1 MTTDAIRKTH
11 RNILQQLVAAGKITR
26 QQADTQHQPETMAAI
41 IPDILR
47 VCKDDEA
54 VAIAVHLVS
63 NRPLFTSVEPGIEL
77 FQYETT
83 DNWVIAAGILYLPNL
98 YDHDSE
104 QQAHQIARREKWQVK
119 SVGVI
124 SSSKLEQ
131 LRAYHDEDEDQALND
146 ESQKARALNRVD
158 DLIREAAKYN
168 ASDIHLQPTQG
179 DTIAVRFRIDGEL
192 ITRKM
197 YKKLVHES
205 ITRVIIETN
214 AKKQFEVG
222 KPIDGKFQF
231 GNGNK
236 KISIRVSSMPVVIG
250 SDADLKIVLRLLGNN
265 QQLAN
270 LDLLGLENKATALLR
285 KLAESPNGLLLYTG
299 PTGSGKTTSQYAL
312 MLDLAARYPNKNFHT
327 IEDPV
332 EFQHEN
338 FSHTEV
344 SDTLGTADAL
354 RAMLR
359 QDPDVILV
367 GEIRD
372 LETAELAFQAAQT
385 GHIVFASLHAN
396 NAHETVSRLSRM
408 NIDLELI
415 VSNAVGV
422 VACRLIRTL
431 CEYCKQQ
438 YEFRTD
444 VHRFETYG
452 NHQAFKAKGGQTLLY
467 KANPEGCDK
476 CRLTDSHH
484 SGGLKG
490 RRSVVEILELTPE
503 VQLSLLLG
511 ETPGLLRRRQ
521 IADGTFSDLWDDA
534 LRLVALG
541 FASFTEVETE
551 LKEFKQDRVAIS
563 QPDIMHRR
571 PSQPWVARQPNV
583 HELPTRTTDGIGTH
597 EHSLNNDSQLHT
609 PLAFDN
615 LSTL

>member
-1 MTTDAIRKTH
+1 MTTEAIRKTH
-11 RNILQQLVAAGKITR
+11 RSILQHLVTAGKITR

-54 VAIAVHLVS
+54 VAVAVHLVS

-77 FQYETT
+77 FQHDTT
-83 DNWVIAAGILYLPNL
+83 DNWVISAGILYLPNL

-104 QQAHQIARREKWQVK
+104 QQAYQIARRERWQVK

-131 LRAYHDEDEDQALND
+131 LRAYSDEDEDQPLND

-197 YKKLVHES
+197 YKKTFHDS

-214 AKKQFEVG
+214 AKKQYETS
-222 KPIDGKFQF
+222 KPVDGKFQF
-231 GNGNK
+231 GTGNK
-236 KISIRVSSMPVVIG
+236 KITIRVSSMPVVIG
-250 SDADLKIVLRLLGNN
+250 SDTDLKIVMRLLGNN

-270 LDLLGLENKATALLR
+270 LDLIKLDTSSTALLR

-312 MLDLAARYPNKNFHT
+312 MFDLEARNPNKNFHT

-344 SDTLGTADAL
+344 NDTLGTAEAL
-354 RAMLR
+354 RALLR
-359 QDPDVILV
+359 QDPDVMLV

-385 GHIVFASLHAN
+385 GHFVFASLHAN
-396 NAHETVSRLSRM
+396 NSHETVSRLARM

-431 CEYCKQQ
+431 CEHCKQQ

-444 VHRFETYG
+444 VDRFATYG
-452 NHQAFKAKGGQTLLY
+452 NHKAFKEKGGQTLLY
-467 KANPEGCDK
+467 KANPDGCSI

-511 ETPGLLRRRQ
+511 ETPSLLRRRQ
-521 IADGTFSDLWDDA
+521 IADGTFNDLWDDA

-541 FASFTEVETE
+541 VASFNEVERE
-551 LKEFKQDRVAIS
+551 LKDFNQDRVAIS
-563 QPDIMHRR
+563 QPVITHSNHNRTWMPKQLTQHERPHQSINGNGHHEQAFNEM
-571 PSQPWVARQPNV
+571 PSQAP
-583 HELPTRTTDGIGTH
+583 I
-597 EHSLNNDSQLHT
+597 SI
-609 PLAFDN
+609 DN

>member
-1 MTTDAIRKTH
+1 MTTEAIRKTH
-11 RNILQQLVAAGKITR
+11 RNILQHLVSAGKITR

-54 VAIAVHLVS
+54 VAAAVHMVS
-63 NRPLFTSVEPGIEL
+63 SRPLFTSVEPGIEL
-77 FQYETT
+77 FQYDTS
-83 DNWVIAAGILYLPNL
+83 DNWVIAAGVLYLPNL

-119 SVGVI
+119 RVGVI

-131 LRAYHDEDEDQALND
+131 LRAYNDEAEDNDLND
-146 ESQKARALNRVD
+146 ESLKARAKNRVD

-197 YKKLVHES
+197 YKKALHES

-214 AKKQFEVG
+214 ANRQYVVG

-231 GNGNK
+231 GTGNK
-236 KISIRVSSMPVVIG
+236 KLRIRVSSMPVVIG
-250 SDADLKIVLRLLGNN
+250 SDNELKIVMRLLGNN

-270 LDLLGLENKATALLR
+270 LDMLGLDSKTFALLR
-285 KLAESPNGLLLYTG
+285 KLAKSPNGLLLYTG

-312 MLDLAARYPNKNFHT
+312 MLDLEAQNPNKNFHT
-327 IEDPV
+327 IEEPV

-344 SDTLGTADAL
+344 TDTLGTAEAL
-354 RAMLR
+354 RALLR

-385 GHIVFASLHAN
+385 GHFVFASLHAN

-422 VACRLIRTL
+422 IACRLIRTL
-431 CEYCKQQ
+431 CEHCKQQ

-444 VHRFETYG
+444 VDRYELYK
-452 NHQAFKAKGGQTLLY
+452 NHPAFKGKGGETLLF
-467 KANPEGCDK
+467 KANPDGCEH
-476 CRLTDSHH
+476 CRLTESHH

-521 IADGTFSDLWDDA
+521 IAEGTFSDLWDDA
-534 LRLVALG
+534 LRLVVLG
-541 FASFTEVETE
+541 VASFTEVETE
-551 LKEFKQDRVAIS
+551 LRDFNQDRVAIAHS
-563 QPDIMHRR
+563 SSFHTR
-571 PSQPWVARQPNV
+571 PSHQGV
-583 HELPTRTTDGIGTH
+583 HQTHGSETPTRKADGHGPYEKDHTNGTELPH
-597 EHSLNNDSQLHT
+597 
-609 PLAFDN
+609 PLVLDN